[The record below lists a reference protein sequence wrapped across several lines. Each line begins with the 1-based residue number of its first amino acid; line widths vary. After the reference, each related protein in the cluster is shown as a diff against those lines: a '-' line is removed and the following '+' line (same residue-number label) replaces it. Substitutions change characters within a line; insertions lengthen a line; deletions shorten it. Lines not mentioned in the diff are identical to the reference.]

1 MTHIY
6 DYFHDAFGAEPFPS
20 TKQCVKLKNM
30 KKAEPNWEE
39 DPLPL
44 LFLFLTVRVCECVC
58 VYVESPLSLSLFLFY
73 LFYRPFGVV
82 PHSDIPFWAGTIL
95 ELCEQLCAKL
105 SFLCLEN

>member
-1 MTHIY
+1 
-6 DYFHDAFGAEPFPS
+6 
-20 TKQCVKLKNM
+20 M

-39 DPLPL
+39 GPLPL
-44 LFLFLTVRVCECVC
+44 LFLFLTVRVCA
-58 VYVESPLSLSLFLFY
+58 YMLTLLSLSLSLSLFY
-73 LFYRPFGVV
+73 LFYRPFGVA